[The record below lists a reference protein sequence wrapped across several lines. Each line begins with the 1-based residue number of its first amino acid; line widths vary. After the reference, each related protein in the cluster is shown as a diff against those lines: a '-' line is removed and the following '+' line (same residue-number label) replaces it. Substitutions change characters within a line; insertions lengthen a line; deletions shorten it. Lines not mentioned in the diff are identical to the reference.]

1 MRPLAR
7 SLAVLSISLLLAA
20 CGGGGGGG
28 SATAAPTTGGG
39 GGATTPA
46 GTAPAATEAADVC
59 APSDGAATVVNAV
72 VGNAW
77 DPATINAKV
86 GDVLQWANGD
96 GVPHG
101 VELDGG
107 PKCTDQIPGGATG
120 ATSFTVAG
128 TYPFHCFVHA
138 SMKGTFVIS

>member
-7 SLAVLSISLLLAA
+7 SLAVLSVTLLLAA
-20 CGGGGGGG
+20 CGGGGGGA
-28 SATAAPTTGGG
+28 ATAAPTTGGG

-46 GTAPAATEAADVC
+46 GTGAPATQAAGDVC
-59 APSDGAATVVNAV
+59 AASDGAATVVNAV

-77 DPATINAKV
+77 DPPTINAKV
-86 GDVLQWANGD
+86 GDLLQWANGD
-96 GVPHG
+96 TVPHG

-107 PKCTDQIPGGATG
+107 PKCTDSIPGGGTG
-120 ATSFTVAG
+120 ATSFSKAG

>member
-1 MRPLAR
+1 MRPRIR
-7 SLAVLSISLLLAA
+7 SLAVLSITLLLAA
-20 CGGGGGGG
+20 CGGGG
-28 SATAAPTTGGG
+28 SATAAPTGGG

-46 GTAPAATEAADVC
+46 GTASTATQAAGDVC
-59 APSDGAATVVNAV
+59 ARSDAAATVVNAV

-107 PKCTDQIPGGATG
+107 PKCTGSIPGGGTG